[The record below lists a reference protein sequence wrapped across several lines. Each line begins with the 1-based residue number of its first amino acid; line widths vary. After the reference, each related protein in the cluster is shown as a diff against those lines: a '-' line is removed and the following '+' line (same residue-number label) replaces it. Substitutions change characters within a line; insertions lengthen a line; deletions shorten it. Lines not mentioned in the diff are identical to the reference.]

1 MKIRIAATV
10 FPTHLCLIVQ
20 FLCGFLLLLQV
31 DPIDALLQSPTVS
44 HRGTNRLFLD
54 TADKSVWQELLP
66 LGIFHGVTCN
76 PTLLERAGEACTT
89 KHLHTLS
96 QIALSTPG
104 CHEFMCQAWGTT
116 APEMYKVGMEL
127 SKPDRSRIVVKV
139 PVTKEG
145 TKAAACLIQSGV
157 RVCLTA
163 CYNSHQAI
171 VAAGL
176 GAEYI
181 APYLGRMSDNGK
193 DGMEE
198 CLKMQEIVK
207 GMGSSTRILVA
218 SIREADSM
226 AALMALG
233 KMDTFTFNPDVAR
246 ELFDEELTN
255 EAADEFEA
263 AAQRG
268 NTQ

>member
-1 MKIRIAATV
+1 M
-10 FPTHLCLIVQ
+10 
-20 FLCGFLLLLQV
+20 LLLLAILLQSAS
-31 DPIDALLQSPTVS
+31 ALLQSATVS
-44 HRGTNRLFLD
+44 HRGSNRLFLD
-54 TADKSVWQELLP
+54 TADKVVWQELLP
-66 LGIFHGVTCN
+66 LGIFHGVTTN
-76 PTLLERAGEACTT
+76 PTLLERADEPCTT
-89 KHLHTLS
+89 KHLHNLA
-96 QIALSTPG
+96 QIALSIPG
-104 CHEFMCQAWGTT
+104 CHEFMCQAWGSS
-116 APEMYKVGMEL
+116 APEMYKIGMEL

-181 APYLGRMSDNGK
+181 APYLGRMSDNDK

-218 SIREADSM
+218 SIREVDSM

-246 ELFDEELTN
+246 ELFEEPLTLD
-255 EAADEFEA
+255 AAAEFEE

-268 NTQ
+268 SR